1 MAEQHPQT
9 HEQRV
14 RPLSRRSS
22 KKVPADRVVYR
33 TLADGT
39 KRTYR
44 YPAYRRRPAVETV
57 EDVLAAWQR
66 SPEWKALSPVT
77 QSHYSTYISPL
88 LGLGSVA
95 AHRVE
100 RREVVDIR
108 NAIAEARGPG
118 AATAFVRAASA
129 MFGWAVEN
137 GWLKTTPT
145 LRMRRL
151 PGGHLPTWTQQD
163 LDLALS
169 SLPEHL
175 RRPVLLA
182 AYSGQRRGDLV
193 RLPWSAYDGKSLRLR
208 QQKTGAALVVPC
220 HPLLVAELDRWRAEA
235 TSTMILSNKFGR
247 PWQPNNLTKQ
257 LQMALSAIDGF
268 QRGAN
273 IHGLRKLAA
282 VRLAEAGCTLHEI
295 GAITGHK
302 SIAMI
307 QLYTAAT
314 DQERLANAAVLRWTG
329 KPK

>member
-1 MAEQHPQT
+1 MAEQHRLT

-14 RPLSRRSS
+14 RQLSRKSS
-22 KKVPADRVVYR
+22 RKAAERVVYR

-44 YPAYRRRPAVETV
+44 YPAYKRRPVQETV
-57 EDVLAAWQR
+57 GDVLAAWQR
-66 SPEWKALSPVT
+66 SPEWNALASVT
-77 QSHYSTYISPL
+77 QRHYSTYIRPL
-88 LGLGSVA
+88 LGMESVA
-95 AHRVE
+95 AHKIE
-100 RREVVDIR
+100 RRQIVDIR
-108 NAIAEARGPG
+108 NALVEARGPG

-129 MFGWAVEN
+129 LFGWAVEN

-145 LRMRRL
+145 LRMKRL
-151 PGGHLPTWTQQD
+151 SGGHLPTWTQQD
-163 LDLALS
+163 LDLALAH
-169 SLPEHL
+169 LPEHL
-175 RRPVLLA
+175 RRPVVLA

-193 RLPWSAYDGKSLRLR
+193 RLPWSAYDGKSLRLK

-220 HPLLVAELDRWRAEA
+220 HPLLVGELDRWRAEA
-235 TSTMILSNKFGR
+235 KSTMILANKFGR
-247 PWQPNNLTKQ
+247 PWRPNNLTKQ
-257 LQMALSAIDGF
+257 LQMALADIPGF

-302 SIAMI
+302 SLAMI